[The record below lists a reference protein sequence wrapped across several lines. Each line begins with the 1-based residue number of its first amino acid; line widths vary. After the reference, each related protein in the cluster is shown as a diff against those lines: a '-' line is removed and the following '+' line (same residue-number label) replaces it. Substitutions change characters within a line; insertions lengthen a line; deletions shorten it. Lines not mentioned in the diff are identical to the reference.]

1 MIRIIY
7 PLPKI
12 VFRMFDYTDVP
23 EQYVLPG
30 AHAIERYLIEDEI
43 ANIIHTYHMERKD
56 CAIQL
61 TQIRPKNKIPLNYM
75 IIEV

>member
-1 MIRIIY
+1 
-7 PLPKI
+7 
-12 VFRMFDYTDVP
+12 MFDYTDVP

-43 ANIIHTYHMERKD
+43 ANIIHTYHNERKD

-75 IIEV
+75 ILEV